1 MCAFIGRHVDK
12 IFENAEMLSQVLEE
26 GSQAREGFVEFATTY
41 RRIHFLSKAKR
52 QLTEEEICEL
62 EAKCL
67 LMGQIIPRVLGG
79 SITPK
84 QHELIHHLPQFARR
98 WRTVGYFREEGMEA
112 KHHEV
117 NGINRV
123 LACMRKEEDRLA
135 NCLRRVEVRQT
146 QKAGDLAHPVPRNF
160 NVQRK
165 QKA

>member
-1 MCAFIGRHVDK
+1 MVWFGLVW
-12 IFENAEMLSQVLEE
+12 
-26 GSQAREGFVEFATTY
+26 
-41 RRIHFLSKAKR
+41 
-52 QLTEEEICEL
+52 
-62 EAKCL
+62 
-67 LMGQIIPRVLGG
+67 
-79 SITPK
+79 
-84 QHELIHHLPQFARR
+84 